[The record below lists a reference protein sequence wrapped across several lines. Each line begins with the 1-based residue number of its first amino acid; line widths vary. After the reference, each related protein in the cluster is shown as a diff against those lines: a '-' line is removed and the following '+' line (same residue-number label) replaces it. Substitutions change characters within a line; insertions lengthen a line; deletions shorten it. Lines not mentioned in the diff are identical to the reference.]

1 MSYCPHC
8 NQSTFEVEEV
18 DVAGTNFSFVQCAR
32 CKSAIGVVASTTI
45 GLPDVLRILISSLQ
59 RLNSRLERI
68 EQALETKAS
77 DSAAQ

>member
-18 DVAGTNFSFVQCAR
+18 DVAGINYSFVQCTG

-77 DSAAQ
+77 DGAVQ